1 MLSLGEQ
8 SRVRY
13 GSKRQGDDH
22 SYHQD
27 GDHHVEMRVFASLDF
42 LLPPIAKIC
51 RDLAPFSYP
60 VGIRDLASVMP
71 SWAVGVAIRGAEPPV
86 ERSVADRRAAA

>member
-1 MLSLGEQ
+1 MA
-8 SRVRY
+8 
-13 GSKRQGDDH
+13 DN
-22 SYHQD
+22 
-27 GDHHVEMRVFASLDF
+27 
-42 LLPPIAKIC
+42 PP
-51 RDLAPFSYP
+51 DLAPFSYP